1 MVNLSSSA
9 YKYPRRGCRR
19 KGGEKKKERAG
30 EDRQAAE
37 TKKKEKPE
45 GAKLLRNELEEEQNR
60 EGSNKF
66 EKGDSGGLQKSRNK
80 GESFCLRGEE
90 LGQNRRKGKRRGNRE
105 RERDRELFGE
115 KQGDRSREKKQRQ
128 KRRGRATTA
137 GCHDTNATRSTN
149 TAALPMP

>member
-19 KGGEKKKERAG
+19 KGGEKKKERG
-30 EDRQAAE
+30 RQASCRNE
-37 TKKKEKPE
+37 KKKKKLE

-60 EGSNKF
+60 EGRNKF
-66 EKGDSGGLQKSRNK
+66 EKGDSGGLQRSRNR

-105 RERDRELFGE
+105 RER
-115 KQGDRSREKKQRQ
+115 
-128 KRRGRATTA
+128 
-137 GCHDTNATRSTN
+137 
-149 TAALPMP
+149 

>member
-37 TKKKEKPE
+37 TKKKKKKPE

-60 EGSNKF
+60 EGRNKF
-66 EKGDSGGLQKSRNK
+66 EKGDSGGLQRSRNR

-105 RERDRELFGE
+105 RER
-115 KQGDRSREKKQRQ
+115 
-128 KRRGRATTA
+128 
-137 GCHDTNATRSTN
+137 
-149 TAALPMP
+149 

>member
-1 MVNLSSSA
+1 VP
-9 YKYPRRGCRR
+9 KERW
-19 KGGEKKKERAG
+19 GEKKRKEQGKTGKLQKR
-30 EDRQAAE
+30 
-37 TKKKEKPE
+37 KKKEKPE
-45 GAKLLRNELEEEQNR
+45 GAKLLRNKLEEEQNR